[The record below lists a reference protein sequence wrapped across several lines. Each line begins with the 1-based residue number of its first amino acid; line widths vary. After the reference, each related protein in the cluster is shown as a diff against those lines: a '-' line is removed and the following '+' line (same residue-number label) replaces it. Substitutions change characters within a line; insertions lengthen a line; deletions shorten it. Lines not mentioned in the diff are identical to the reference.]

1 MEASSGETQKGT
13 EPASLFVG
21 GDVIIQT
28 LTSGYNGKTVLQNI
42 SFSVN
47 KGEVLAVIGQNGC
60 GKSTLLKTI
69 ARIIT
74 DNEGD
79 ISFAGVKL
87 NNKNTWDL
95 KQQGISWFVQG
106 GMVFPTMKVSDHFE
120 LALKDKN
127 KTAAASIKEECLSYF
142 PALANCMDKRGGNLS
157 GGQRQML
164 SFAMLLSQQ
173 TQYWLLDEPT
183 AGLAPEAVKEAIGFL
198 RKMKQHSNKTMILVE
213 HNYQVAFELAD
224 HIVIIKEGKL
234 FNTYPNTK
242 QKFDFQYADF

>member
-1 MEASSGETQKGT
+1 MSELLQIENLS
-13 EPASLFVG
+13 
-21 GDVIIQT
+21 
-28 LTSGYNGKTVLQNI
+28 SGYNGKTVLQNI
-42 SFSVN
+42 SFSVS

-74 DNEGD
+74 DNAGD
-79 ISFAGVKL
+79 ISFAGVNL

-95 KQQGISWFVQG
+95 KRQGISWFVQG
-106 GMVFPTMKVSDHFE
+106 GMVFPTMKVSEHFE

-127 KTAAASIKEECLSYF
+127 KTEAASIKDECLSYF
-142 PALANCMDKRGGNLS
+142 PALANYMDKRGGNLS

-173 TQYWLLDEPT
+173 TECWLLDEPT
-183 AGLAPEAVKEAIGFL
+183 AGLSPEAVKEAVEFL
-198 RKMKQHSNKTMILVE
+198 KKMKEQKNRTMILVE

-224 HIVIIKEGKL
+224 HVAIIKEGKL
-234 FNTYPNTK
+234 YDSFPKAEFLKNDFLNTHLYN
-242 QKFDFQYADF
+242 

>member
-1 MEASSGETQKGT
+1 MSELLHIENLS
-13 EPASLFVG
+13 
-21 GDVIIQT
+21 
-28 LTSGYNGKTVLQNI
+28 SGYNGKTVLQNI

-74 DNEGD
+74 DNAGSV
-79 ISFAGVKL
+79 IFAGMKL
-87 NNKNTWDL
+87 NNKSTWNL
-95 KQQGISWFVQG
+95 KQLGISWFVQG
-106 GMVFPTMKVSDHFE
+106 GMVFPTMKVSEHFE

-127 KTAAASIKEECLSYF
+127 KTEAARIKEECLSFF

-173 TQYWLLDEPT
+173 TQCWLLDEPT
-183 AGLAPEAVKEAIGFL
+183 AGLAPGAVKEAVEFL
-198 RKMKQHSNKTMILVE
+198 KQMKKQKGKTMILVE

-224 HIVIIKEGKL
+224 HVSIIKEGKL
-234 FNTYPNTK
+234 YDSFPKTE
-242 QKFDFQYADF
+242 FQRNNFLNQFLYN

>member
-1 MEASSGETQKGT
+1 MSELLRVENLSSGY
-13 EPASLFVG
+13 
-21 GDVIIQT
+21 D
-28 LTSGYNGKTVLQNI
+28 GKTILQDI
-42 SFSVN
+42 TFSVG

-74 DNEGD
+74 DNAGD
-79 ISFAGVKL
+79 ISFAGMNL

-95 KQQGISWFVQG
+95 KQHGISSFVQG
-106 GMVFPTMKVSDHFE
+106 GMVFPTLKVSEHFE

-127 KTAAASIKEECLSYF
+127 KTEAANIKEECLSYF

-164 SFAMLLSQQ
+164 SFAMLISQQ
-173 TQYWLLDEPT
+173 TQCWLLDEPT
-183 AGLAPEAVKEAIGFL
+183 AGLAPEAVKEAVEFL
-198 RKMKQHSNKTMILVE
+198 KKMKEQKNRTMILVE

-224 HIVIIKEGKL
+224 HVAIIKEGKL
-234 FNTYPNTK
+234 YDSFPKTEFLKDNFLNTHLYN
-242 QKFDFQYADF
+242 